1 MYLTIESSTEQT
13 PGMLVVSTS
22 ARSRRRRVG
31 PRKRRN
37 REGDFRLERR
47 ERGFML
53 HAALKDADVVL
64 AKLQLSLHGGFLKLE
79 VVAV

>member
-1 MYLTIESSTEQT
+1 
-13 PGMLVVSTS
+13 MLVVSTS
-22 ARSRRRRVG
+22 ARSRRRRVDQ
-31 PRKRRN
+31 RQRRN
-37 REGDFRLERR
+37 KEGDLLLARR

-53 HAALKDADVVL
+53 HAALEEADVVL